1 MEIRTMAA
9 LGVSLWL
16 AAAAMPSV
24 AAEKMKADT
33 KRAPDAREA
42 KDASDTKDAREAK
55 DSKAGSDAQAV
66 KSAGPRL
73 RMADAPAKN
82 PGKDQDLRHCLDLPT
97 PKEVIRCSEGK

>member
-16 AAAAMPSV
+16 AAAAAL
-24 AAEKMKADT
+24 AAGNEKAET
-33 KRAPDAREA
+33 KPTPASGEA
-42 KDASDTKDAREAK
+42 KDAKDA
-55 DSKAGSDAQAV
+55 KAGADAQGV

-82 PGKDQDLRHCLDLPT
+82 PGKDRDMRHCLDLPT

>member
-16 AAAAMPSV
+16 AAAAAN
-24 AAEKMKADT
+24 AAGNEKSDAKG
-33 KRAPDAREA
+33 KPDAGEA
-42 KDASDTKDAREAK
+42 KDA
-55 DSKAGSDAQAV
+55 KAGGDAQGV

-82 PGKDQDLRHCLDLPT
+82 PGKDRDLRHCLDLPT